1 MRPSPSAI
9 TTALLS
15 FAASAQAH
23 PGHDAIS
30 EWHWH
35 ATDLVGFLVV
45 AVLAGVAIW
54 LSRGD

>member
-1 MRPSPSAI
+1 MFQRLLPAALCALATSAH
-9 TTALLS
+9 AHS
-15 FAASAQAH
+15 GHGAAT
-23 PGHDAIS
+23 

-35 ATDLVGFLVV
+35 ASDTAGFLVV